1 MQIGR
6 NAQQNEDSEESKDTE
21 KEVFT
26 FSQWHDSSENA
37 FLFGHGNRIPM
48 LPITE
53 VVITRSFTSHS
64 PEFVPHPLLRD
75 PHLMTIAPAFWPRPN
90 LRTPPAEARTF
101 EVEPGIRVLTRCN
114 WQPERTSKPTLV
126 LIHGLEGS
134 AESSYM
140 RGTTY
145 KAWHHGM
152 NVVRMNLRNCGGSM
166 HLTPTLYN
174 AGLSADVIKILR
186 ELREENLRSIFIAGY
201 SLGGNIVVKT
211 AGELGSEGPEIL
223 SGVAAVSPSLDLD
236 ACVTAMEKRSNRH
249 YERHFLRTLKRKI
262 REKAKAHPDRYDTS
276 HLKTIKSMRSF
287 DNTYTAPAGGYGNAA
302 NYYATASAINVVHKI
317 QVPTLI
323 IASEDDPLIPFSIF
337 QHAALQNSN
346 IELLATKYGGHA
358 GYIHHASERL
368 PVLDSF
374 WAENRIVQFCQ
385 EVFASVTLM

>member
-1 MQIGR
+1 
-6 NAQQNEDSEESKDTE
+6 
-21 KEVFT
+21 
-26 FSQWHDSSENA
+26 
-37 FLFGHGNRIPM
+37 M

-53 VVITRSFTSHS
+53 VVITRSFTSQS

-75 PHLMTIAPAFWPRPN
+75 PHLMTIAPAFWPRLN
-90 LRTPPAEARTF
+90 LRLSPGEPRTF
-101 EVEPGIRVLTRCN
+101 EVESGIRVLTRCN
-114 WQPERTSKPTLV
+114 WQPERTSHPTLLLV
-126 LIHGLEGS
+126 HGLEGS

-140 RGTTY
+140 RGTSY
-145 KAWHHGM
+145 KAFHHGM

-174 AGLSADVIKILR
+174 AGLSADVIKIVR
-186 ELREENLRSIFIAGY
+186 ELNEENLRNIFIAGT
-201 SLGGNIVVKT
+201 SLGGNIVMKA
-211 AGELGSEGPEIL
+211 AGELGSEGPQL
-223 SGVAAVSPSLDLD
+223 LAGVAAVSPSIDLD
-236 ACVTAMEKRSNRH
+236 ACVTAMERPSNRR
-249 YERHFLRTLKRKI
+249 YERHFLKTLKRKI
-262 REKAKAHPDRYDTS
+262 REKAKAHPDRYDVS
-276 HLKTIKSMRSF
+276 LLEKINSMRSF
-287 DNTYTAPAGGYGNAA
+287 DDAFTAPAGGYGTAA

-323 IASEDDPLIPFSIF
+323 IASQDDPLIPFSIF
-337 QHAALQNSN
+337 EHAALQNNN